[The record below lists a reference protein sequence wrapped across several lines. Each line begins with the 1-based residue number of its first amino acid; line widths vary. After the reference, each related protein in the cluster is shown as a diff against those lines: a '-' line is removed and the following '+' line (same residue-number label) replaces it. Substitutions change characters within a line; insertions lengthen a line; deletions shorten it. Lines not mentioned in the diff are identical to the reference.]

1 MADKKKAD
9 EDEVN
14 IKKKGGNSLR
24 NLQKSSIDKL
34 MANPVSW
41 LHRTSN

>member
-14 IKKKGGNSLR
+14 IKKKGLR